1 MTIFTYCKSP
11 MESTWTPKLLLKL
24 TFFIFI
30 SVFILLQLFP
40 ISYLHRAPSLW
51 PPSKFSLFTAP
62 ISLFP
67 KEALPTKSGY
77 LTVNSTT
84 GSSIFYTYY
93 EAQSLTFPDLSQTP
107 LIIWLQGGPGCSSL
121 FGNFMEIGPWYV
133 NLNHH
138 HRDLDN
144 QPFVLE
150 PNPGSW
156 NRIFGLLFLDNPIGS
171 GFSIASSSEE
181 IPRDQFS
188 VAKHLYI
195 AITKFIELDPILFSS
210 RPLYIAGESYAGKYV
225 PAIGYYILK
234 KNEES
239 NHLVNLAGVAI
250 GNGLIDP
257 ETQVG
262 THADNA
268 YFSGLI
274 NEKQRRE
281 MEMYQNEAIRLAR
294 LKRWRD
300 ATDARYRVVDMLIDM
315 TGLATLFDYS
325 KKAPYHKTQWVTD
338 FLHDER
344 VKRIMSVEEPAVF
357 RNCSHV
363 VQVALYDDNMKS
375 VKYMVELLVKRS
387 KVLLYQG
394 QFDLWDGVF
403 STAAWVKTLQWEE
416 IQRFLAAG
424 RRVWRGRG
432 DELAGYVQKW
442 KSLSNVVV
450 SRAGHLVPADQPL
463 NSQAMIE
470 GWILETGLFSDD
482 EQLF

>member
-1 MTIFTYCKSP
+1 
-11 MESTWTPKLLLKL
+11 MESTTPKLLLKL
-24 TFFIFI
+24 TILISI
-30 SVFILLQLFP
+30 SVFILIQLFP
-40 ISYLHRAPSLW
+40 IFYLHQVPSLW
-51 PPSKFSLFTAP
+51 PQATSKFGSFSP
-62 ISLFP
+62 VSLFP
-67 KEALPTKSGY
+67 KQALPTKSGY

-84 GSSIFYTYY
+84 GSSIFYTFY
-93 EAQSLTFPDLSQTP
+93 EAQRLTFPDLSQTP
-107 LIIWLQGGPGCSSL
+107 LLIWLQGGPGCSSL
-121 FGNFMEIGPWYV
+121 FGNFMEIGPWHI

-138 HRDLDN
+138 HDH
-144 QPFVLE
+144 QHPFVLE

-171 GFSIASSSEE
+171 GFSIASSTEE

-195 AITKFIELDPILFSS
+195 AITEFIKLDPTSFSS
-210 RPLYIAGESYAGKYV
+210 RPLYIVGESYAGKYV

-234 KNEES
+234 KNDKS
-239 NHLVNLAGVAI
+239 NHVINLAGVAI
-250 GNGLIDP
+250 GNGLVDP

-274 NEKQRRE
+274 NEKQRSE
-281 MEMYQNEAIRLAR
+281 MERYQKEAIRLAK

-300 ATDARYRVVDMLIDM
+300 ATNARYQVVDMLRDM
-315 TGLATLFDYS
+315 TGLPTLFDYS
-325 KKAPYHKTQWVTD
+325 KKTPYHKTQWVTD
-338 FLHDER
+338 FLHDEK
-344 VKRIMSVEEPAVF
+344 VKRILSVDESAVF

-363 VQVALYDDNMKS
+363 VSVALYEDNMKS

-403 STAAWVKTLQWEE
+403 STEAWVKTLEWEE
-416 IQRFLAAG
+416 IGKFLAAE
-424 RRVWRGRG
+424 RRVWRVRG
-432 DELAGYVQKW
+432 DELAGYVQTW
-442 KSLSNVVV
+442 ESLSNVVV

-470 GWILETGLFSDD
+470 GWILETGLFSN
-482 EQLF
+482 EQSSFPLVQS

>member
-1 MTIFTYCKSP
+1 
-11 MESTWTPKLLLKL
+11 MESTSTLKLLLKL
-24 TFFIFI
+24 TIFISI

-40 ISYLHRAPSLW
+40 IFHLHRASSLW
-51 PPSKFSLFTAP
+51 PPSKFSFFTTAP

-67 KEALPTKSGY
+67 KQALPTMSGY
-77 LTVNSTT
+77 LKVNSTT
-84 GSSIFYTYY
+84 GSSIFYTFY
-93 EAQSLTFPDLSQTP
+93 EAQSLTFPNLSQTP
-107 LIIWLQGGPGCSSL
+107 LLIWLQGGPGCSSL
-121 FGNFMEIGPWYV
+121 FGNFMEIGPWHV
-133 NLNHH
+133 NLYHH
-138 HRDLDN
+138 HHDLEN
-144 QPFVLE
+144 QAFVLE

-156 NRIFGLLFLDNPIGS
+156 NRIFGLVFLDNPIGS

-188 VAKHLYI
+188 MAKHLYI
-195 AITKFIELDPILFSS
+195 AITKFIELDPMLFSS
-210 RPLYIAGESYAGKYV
+210 RPLYVVGESYAGKYV

-234 KNEES
+234 KNDES
-239 NHLVNLAGVAI
+239 DHVINLAGVAI

-257 ETQVG
+257 ETQVA

-281 MEMYQNEAIRLAR
+281 MEMYQNEAIRLAK

-300 ATDARYRVVDMLIDM
+300 ATNARYRVVDMLSDM

-325 KKAPYHKTQWVTD
+325 KKAPYHKTQWITD

-344 VKRIMSVEEPAVF
+344 VKRIMNVQESAVF
-357 RNCSHV
+357 RNCSRV
-363 VQVALYDDNMKS
+363 VKVALYEDNMKS

-403 STAAWVKTLQWEE
+403 STTAWVKTLEWEE
-416 IQRFLAAG
+416 IGKFLAAE

-432 DELAGYVQKW
+432 DELAGYVQRW

-450 SRAGHLVPADQPL
+450 SRAGHLVPADQPM

-470 GWILETGLFSDD
+470 GWILETGLFGD